1 LAENETP
8 ELARGPEPGLDDQEI
23 VLAELLS
30 RVLDRGVV
38 VSGEVTISVAGI
50 DLIYLGLRL
59 QLASTETLL
68 RRARARG
75 EITSHA
81 GPGDEKP
88 AR

>member
-1 LAENETP
+1 MAENESP
-8 ELARGPEPGLDDQEI
+8 EVARGPESGLDDQEI
-23 VLAELLS
+23 VLVELLS

-38 VSGEVTISVAGI
+38 VHGEVTISVAGI

-68 RRARARG
+68 RRMRARG

-81 GPGDEKP
+81 EPGDEKP
-88 AR
+88 GQ